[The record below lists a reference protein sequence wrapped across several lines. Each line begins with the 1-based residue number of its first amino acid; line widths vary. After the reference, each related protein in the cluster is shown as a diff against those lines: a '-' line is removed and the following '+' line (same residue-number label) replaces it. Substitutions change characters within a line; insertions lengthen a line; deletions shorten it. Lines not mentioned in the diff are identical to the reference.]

1 MKKAIKKAIADINKA
16 IVENQID
23 NFAEEFDDG
32 TNTYYF
38 VKECLTENQ
47 LDADKMQDF
56 SEEQQKDYI
65 YNILVFWFEYYSN
78 GNNCPAYAYEWLKKY
93 IKREY
98 GYNYLYDVVK

>member
-1 MKKAIKKAIADINKA
+1 MKKQFKKAIADINKA

-23 NFAEEFDDG
+23 NFAEQFDDS

-56 SEEQQKDYI
+56 SEEHLREAGITKR
-65 YNILVFWFEYYSN
+65 YNNDDKIRCIEEIIGEIQHGKL
-78 GNNCPAYAYEWLKKY
+78 
-93 IKREY
+93 
-98 GYNYLYDVVK
+98 

>member
-1 MKKAIKKAIADINKA
+1 MKKQFKKAIADINKA
-16 IVENQID
+16 IVENHID
-23 NFAEEFDDG
+23 NFAEQFDDS

-65 YNILVFWFEYYSN
+65 YNILVFW
-78 GNNCPAYAYEWLKKY
+78 
-93 IKREY
+93 Y
-98 GYNYLYDVVK
+98 GMTAEKAAVICK

>member
-1 MKKAIKKAIADINKA
+1 MKKQFKKAIADINKA

-23 NFAEEFDDG
+23 NFAEQFDDS

-47 LDADKMQDF
+47 LDVDKMQDF

-65 YNILVFWFEYYSN
+65 YNILVFW
-78 GNNCPAYAYEWLKKY
+78 
-93 IKREY
+93 Y
-98 GYNYLYDVVK
+98 GMTAEKAAVICK

>member
-23 NFAEEFDDG
+23 NFAEEFDDS

-47 LDADKMQDF
+47 LDVDKMQDF

-65 YNILVFWFEYYSN
+65 YNILVFW
-78 GNNCPAYAYEWLKKY
+78 
-93 IKREY
+93 Y
-98 GYNYLYDVVK
+98 GMTAEKAAVICK

>member
-23 NFAEEFDDG
+23 NFAGEFDDS

-65 YNILVFWFEYYSN
+65 YNILVFW
-78 GNNCPAYAYEWLKKY
+78 
-93 IKREY
+93 Y
-98 GYNYLYDVVK
+98 GMTVEKATAICK

>member
-1 MKKAIKKAIADINKA
+1 MKKQFKKAIADINKA

-23 NFAEEFDDG
+23 NFAEEFDDS

-38 VKECLTENQ
+38 VKKCLTENQ

-65 YNILVFWFEYYSN
+65 YNILVFW
-78 GNNCPAYAYEWLKKY
+78 
-93 IKREY
+93 Y
-98 GYNYLYDVVK
+98 GMTVEKATAICK

>member
-1 MKKAIKKAIADINKA
+1 MKKQFKKAIADINKA

-23 NFAEEFDDG
+23 NFAEEFDDS

-56 SEEQQKDYI
+56 SDEQQKDYI
-65 YNILVFWFEYYSN
+65 YNILVFW
-78 GNNCPAYAYEWLKKY
+78 
-93 IKREY
+93 Y
-98 GYNYLYDVVK
+98 GMTVEKATAIYK

>member
-1 MKKAIKKAIADINKA
+1 MKKQFKKAIADINKA

-23 NFAEEFDDG
+23 NFAEQFDDS

-65 YNILVFWFEYYSN
+65 YNILVFW
-78 GNNCPAYAYEWLKKY
+78 
-93 IKREY
+93 Y
-98 GYNYLYDVVK
+98 GMTTEKATEICK